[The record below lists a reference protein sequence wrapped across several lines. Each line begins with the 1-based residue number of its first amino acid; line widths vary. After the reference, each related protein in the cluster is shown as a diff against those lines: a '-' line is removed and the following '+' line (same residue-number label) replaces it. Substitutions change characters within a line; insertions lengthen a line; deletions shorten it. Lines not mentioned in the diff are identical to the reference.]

1 MLLCAYYF
9 TFEPKG
15 KKEKAF
21 EKNLHRLVIKAI
33 KATGGLLEYK
43 VHLATSS

>member
-1 MLLCAYYF
+1 MLLCAYF
-9 TFEPKG
+9 TFGPKG